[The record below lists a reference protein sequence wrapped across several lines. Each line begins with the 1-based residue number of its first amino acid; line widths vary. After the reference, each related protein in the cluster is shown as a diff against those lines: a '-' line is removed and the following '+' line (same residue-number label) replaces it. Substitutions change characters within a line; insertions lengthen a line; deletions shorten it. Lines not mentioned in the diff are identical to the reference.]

1 MKCYEY
7 FSNNIKADRA
17 QPRARARAHS
27 PSPSPQPGWYFIF
40 WGPDIGVETRFCDS
54 TPMSAPKTRIFRF
67 YTYVRSADKVENA
80 FLQFYTY
87 VRTQNSHFC
96 DSTPMSGLSIKLNA
110 RFCDCTPLSG
120 PKTRMFAM
128 LHLCPDP
135 KNSRVCDSTPLPGYK
150 IRDFTILHFCAHMSA
165 ASAHLVATLT
175 HMDFYDLARRSVLD
189 KLHETNATRT

>member
-1 MKCYEY
+1 MKLETYR
-7 FSNNIKADRA
+7 RA
-17 QPRARARAHS
+17 RAPARARA
-27 PSPSPQPGWYFIF
+27 PQPDSATFAAPPL
-40 WGPDIGVETRFCDS
+40 GPGHRC
-54 TPMSAPKTRIFRF
+54 
-67 YTYVRSADKVENA
+67 ENA

-96 DSTPMSGLSIKLNA
+96 DSTSMSGFSIKLNA

-165 ASAHLVATLT
+165 ASAHLVATLMR
-175 HMDFYDLARRSVLD
+175 MDFYDLARRSVLD

>member
-128 LHLCPDP
+128 LHLFPDP
-135 KNSRVCDSTPLPGYK
+135 KKFASLRFYTSARIQNSRFYDFTFLCAHERGIRTLG
-150 IRDFTILHFCAHMSA
+150 RDFDAHGF
-165 ASAHLVATLT
+165 L
-175 HMDFYDLARRSVLD
+175 
-189 KLHETNATRT
+189 